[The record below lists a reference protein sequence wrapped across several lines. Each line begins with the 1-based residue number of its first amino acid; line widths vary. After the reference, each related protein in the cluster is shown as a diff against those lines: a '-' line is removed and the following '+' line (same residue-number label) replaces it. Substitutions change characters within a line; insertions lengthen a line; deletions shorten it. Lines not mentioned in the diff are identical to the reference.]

1 MKFTSKMIPSIRFQS
16 TRTGWAVMKVAIGAD
31 HGGYELKS
39 DIAKLLESLGH
50 EVIDEGAHK
59 FDPRDDFP
67 DFAAPVAAAVQ
78 AGNAER
84 GIIICGSGV
93 GATITANKFPGV
105 RAGLCHDTYSAGQ
118 GVRHDDMNVLCLGAR
133 VVGVSLAEDLVKSFI
148 NAQLE
153 ANEPRFQRRLD
164 KVTAIEKT
172 QLSNQ

>member
-1 MKFTSKMIPSIRFQS
+1 
-16 TRTGWAVMKVAIGAD
+16 MKVAIGAD

-50 EVIDEGAHK
+50 EVIDQGAHK
-59 FDPRDDFP
+59 FDPEDDFP
-67 DFAAPVAAAVQ
+67 DFAAPVAASVQ
-78 AGNAER
+78 AGKAER

-118 GVRHDDMNVLCLGAR
+118 GVQHDDMNVLCLGAR
-133 VVGVSLAEDLVKSFI
+133 VVGVALATDLVKSFI

-153 ANEPRFQRRLD
+153 VNEPRFQRRLD
-164 KVTAIEKT
+164 KVTAIEKN
-172 QLSNQ
+172 QISNQ

>member
-1 MKFTSKMIPSIRFQS
+1 
-16 TRTGWAVMKVAIGAD
+16 MKVAIGAD

-50 EVIDEGAHK
+50 EVIDQGAHE
-59 FDPRDDFP
+59 FDPEDDFP
-67 DFAAPVAAAVQ
+67 DFAAPVAASVQ
-78 AGNAER
+78 AGKSER

-118 GVRHDDMNVLCLGAR
+118 GVQHDDMNVLCLGAR
-133 VVGVSLAEDLVKSFI
+133 GGGEALASDLVKSFI
-148 NAQLE
+148 NARLE

-164 KVTAIEKT
+164 KVTAIEKN
-172 QLSNQ
+172 QISNQ

>member
-1 MKFTSKMIPSIRFQS
+1 
-16 TRTGWAVMKVAIGAD
+16 MKVAIGAD

-50 EVIDEGAHK
+50 EVIDQGAHK
-59 FDPRDDFP
+59 FDPEDDFP
-67 DFAAPVAAAVQ
+67 DFAAPVAASVQ
-78 AGNAER
+78 AGKAER

-118 GVRHDDMNVLCLGAR
+118 GVQHDDMNVLCLGAR
-133 VVGVSLAEDLVKSFI
+133 VVGVALASDLVKSFI
-148 NAQLE
+148 NARLE

-164 KVTAIEKT
+164 KVIAIEKN
-172 QLSNQ
+172 QISNQ